1 MPQSYRVLAALSV
14 WVLATASAALA
25 AAQSDGDVRINQIQV
40 IGTHNSYH
48 AGLTPGVAK
57 LLQRVNP
64 QAFEGLDYSH
74 GELTAQL
81 DHGIRQVELDIY
93 GDAKGG
99 RFAHPYGATVNAG
112 GAAAFDP
119 QGVMSKPGFKV
130 MHLQDIDYVSNCQP
144 FVGCLREIRAW
155 SRAHASHAPIF
166 ILVETKTQPPIPGVP
181 GMAAA
186 EPFTAEAL
194 DALDAEI
201 RSVFPDTEVIT
212 PDQVR
217 GRHATLPEA
226 VARGGWP
233 TLKAA
238 RGKLVFLLD
247 QTNVTATYVEG
258 HPALA
263 GRLLFTNAE
272 PGHPDAAFV
281 EQNDGTPQAIAALV
295 KQGYLVRTR
304 SDSDT
309 KEGRSGSPVQRD
321 AALRSG
327 AQIVSTDYPWY
338 EPSRWTGYFV
348 SLPDRA
354 AVRCNPVSA
363 PKWCVDTRLA
373 RDDLVTSARKLVLS
387 GNDGFRETAAR
398 PARRS
403 HRSDSSRTGDSR
415 ISIEHRR
422 RRG

>member
-1 MPQSYRVLAALSV
+1 MPQSYRALAALSV
-14 WVLATASAALA
+14 CVLATASAPSAVA
-25 AAQSDGDVRINQIQV
+25 EPDSDVRINQIQV

-64 QAFEGLDYSH
+64 EAFEELDYSH
-74 GELTAQL
+74 GDLTAQL
-81 DHGIRQVELDIY
+81 DHGIRQVELDIF

-99 RFAHPYGATVNAG
+99 RFAHPFGATLNAG

-119 QGVMSKPGFKV
+119 QGLMSRPGYKV
-130 MHLQDIDYVSNCQP
+130 MHVQDIDYVSNCQP
-144 FVGCLREIRAW
+144 FSGCLREIRAW
-155 SRAHASHAPIF
+155 SRAHPRHAPIF
-166 ILVETKTQPPIPGVP
+166 ILVETKTDPPIPGVP
-181 GMAAA
+181 GMAAP
-186 EPFTAEAL
+186 EPFTAAAL

-201 RSVFPDTEVIT
+201 RSVFPAAELIT

-217 GRHATLPEA
+217 GRYTTLPQA
-226 VARGGWP
+226 VAQSGWP
-233 TLKAA
+233 TLEAA

-247 QTNVTATYVEG
+247 QMNVTATYVEG

-263 GRLLFTNAE
+263 GRVLFTNAE

-281 EQNDGTPQAIAALV
+281 EQNDGTPEAIAALV

-309 KEGRSGSPVQRD
+309 KEGRSGSTVQRD

-338 EPSRWTGYFV
+338 EPSRWTGYSV
-348 SLPDRA
+348 SLPDHVV
-354 AVRCNPVSA
+354 VRCNPVNA
-363 PKWCVDTRLA
+363 PKGCVGASVA
-373 RDDLVTSARKLVLS
+373 RDDPVALRPK
-387 GNDGFRETAAR
+387 TA
-398 PARRS
+398 
-403 HRSDSSRTGDSR
+403 TVGK
-415 ISIEHRR
+415 
-422 RRG
+422 

>member
-1 MPQSYRVLAALSV
+1 MPPSCRVLAGLSV
-14 WVLATASAALA
+14 CMLAAASAAFA
-25 AAQSDGDVRINQIQV
+25 AADSDNDVRLNQIQV

-48 AGLTPGVAK
+48 AGLAPGVAK

-64 QAFEGLDYSH
+64 KAFEELDYSH
-74 GELTAQL
+74 GDLTAQF
-81 DHGIRQVELDIY
+81 DHGIRQVELDIFA
-93 GDAKGG
+93 DAKGG
-99 RFAHPYGATVNAG
+99 RFAHPYGATLGAG
-112 GAAAFDP
+112 GLAAFDP

-130 MHLQDIDYVSNCQP
+130 MHVQDIDYVSNCQP

-155 SRAHASHAPIF
+155 SRAHPHHVPIF

-181 GMAAA
+181 GMAAP

-201 RSVFPDTEVIT
+201 RSVFPAREMIT

-217 GRHATLPEA
+217 SRYATLPEA
-226 VARGGWP
+226 VAHDGWP

-238 RGKLVFLLD
+238 RGKLIFLLD
-247 QTNVTATYVEG
+247 QTNVTATYVAG

-263 GRLLFTNAE
+263 GRVLFTNAE
-272 PGHPDAAFV
+272 PGHADAAFV
-281 EQNDGTPQAIAALV
+281 EQNDGAPEAVAALV

-309 KEGRSGSPVQRD
+309 KEGRSGSTVQRD

-338 EPSRWTGYFV
+338 EPARWTGYSV
-348 SLPDRA
+348 SLPDHA
-354 AVRCNPVSA
+354 PLRCNPVTA
-363 PKWCVDTRLA
+363 PKGCKAATV
-373 RDDLVTSARKLVLS
+373 
-387 GNDGFRETAAR
+387 RE
-398 PARRS
+398 
-403 HRSDSSRTGDSR
+403 
-415 ISIEHRR
+415 
-422 RRG
+422 